1 MKITIDIPK
10 EFIHHYR
17 NDMFINSL
25 RRLKEDADYFAGSY
39 EEKETA
45 EMLCLAF
52 QKSIIVNDDWHSECE
67 IPIREVDCD
76 GKDFGLSVDVIIK
89 DKIGLCR
96 IGYYDMGIDE
106 WRVRGATDVE
116 FLPKNIFPIK
126 WKYIQ

>member
-10 EFIHHYR
+10 EFIQHYKDDR
-17 NDMFINSL
+17 FINSL
-25 RRLKEDADYFAGSY
+25 RRLKEDANYFAGSY
-39 EEKETA
+39 EKETA

-67 IPIREVDCD
+67 IPIREVDYD
-76 GKDFGLSVDVIIK
+76 GVDFELSVDVVIK

-96 IGYYDMGIDE
+96 IGYYDME
-106 WRVRGATDVE
+106 TNKWRVRKVMDVE
-116 FLPKNIFPIK
+116 DLPKDLFPIK